1 METQEEY
8 REMIGEIFGVKVGG
22 QLSIGTGIEDVI
34 AELERIEET
43 NISKMEYGEDG
54 RSSTKRLPA
63 STVQSILNGEA
74 TIEALGISE
83 SDWAAIQVRYTE
95 IQESGKNIKH
105 NTRVE
110 YESQHDGK
118 AQNMALSQSQ
128 ALNLTMLWRQ
138 EGLRGSMEHEGYSEQ
153 TMKDMEAFLSPES
166 KRLREWLTMQYEEN
180 YHKINKVFRA
190 LNGYSLPKT
199 DFYSPAVRI
208 AQKEAK
214 DMSIDSEGRQAM
226 SVDPNFTII
235 RTANRAPMDQNA
247 GAISIYVSHTLQ
259 TNHYTSWAD
268 TVKTLRSVFS
278 DGTLRDNIKGYVG
291 SDALRTIEERIQWFA
306 DGGNRKATHI
316 EWMDKLRAAHTYNS
330 LAFKW
335 AIAVKQLTSLPAY
348 AFDMGFGNFAKYGA
362 RWMKNPVKNMLDMW
376 DTPYVQTRFK
386 KGYERDVIDGL
397 RSKAGANKFKKAL
410 QVGMLSGKLGD
421 IVPVMMGGWIAR
433 EHAYDQAK
441 RDGMTDADA
450 KRKAEIVSEMVSDR
464 SQQAGGLKDLS
475 SFQGEGSI
483 FKLFTMY
490 KTSPRQYYANVYE
503 SGLDMLAG
511 KKKGKTQFARRF
523 TISHMLLPLTFQF
536 VSDITRMGLRPDDED
551 TFSGENYLRAMLLGP
566 LNGVF
571 IAGDALDIA
580 ISAISGAKVWEK
592 KIPILDGVMEASRGV
607 VGAMKGDDFE
617 EVADDIVRGIGKM
630 TPGAFTFYDIITDE
644 YKRIMN

>member
-1 METQEEY
+1 
-8 REMIGEIFGVKVGG
+8 
-22 QLSIGTGIEDVI
+22 
-34 AELERIEET
+34 
-43 NISKMEYGEDG
+43 
-54 RSSTKRLPA
+54 
-63 STVQSILNGEA
+63 
-74 TIEALGISE
+74 
-83 SDWAAIQVRYTE
+83 
-95 IQESGKNIKH
+95 
-105 NTRVE
+105 
-110 YESQHDGK
+110 
-118 AQNMALSQSQ
+118 
-128 ALNLTMLWRQ
+128 
-138 EGLRGSMEHEGYSEQ
+138 
-153 TMKDMEAFLSPES
+153 
-166 KRLREWLTMQYEEN
+166 
-180 YHKINKVFRA
+180 
-190 LNGYSLPKT
+190 
-199 DFYSPAVRI
+199 
-208 AQKEAK
+208 
-214 DMSIDSEGRQAM
+214 
-226 SVDPNFTII
+226 
-235 RTANRAPMDQNA
+235 
-247 GAISIYVSHTLQ
+247 
-259 TNHYTSWAD
+259 
-268 TVKTLRSVFS
+268 
-278 DGTLRDNIKGYVG
+278 
-291 SDALRTIEERIQWFA
+291 
-306 DGGNRKATHI
+306 
-316 EWMDKLRAAHTYNS
+316 MDKLRMAHTYNS

-362 RWMKNPVKNMLDMW
+362 KWLKHPVKNMLDMW
-376 DTPYVQTRFK
+376 ESDYVQTRFK

-397 RSKAGANKFKKAL
+397 RSKSGANKFKKAL

-464 SQQAGGLKDLS
+464 SQQAGGMKDLS
-475 SFQGEGSI
+475 TFQGDGSM

-511 KKKGKTQFARRF
+511 KKGSKKQFARRF

-551 TFSGENYLRAMLLGP
+551 AFSGENYLRAMLLGP
-566 LNGVF
+566 LNGLF

-607 VGAMKGDDFE
+607 VGAVKGDDFE
-617 EVADDIVRGIGKM
+617 EVADDLIRGIGKL